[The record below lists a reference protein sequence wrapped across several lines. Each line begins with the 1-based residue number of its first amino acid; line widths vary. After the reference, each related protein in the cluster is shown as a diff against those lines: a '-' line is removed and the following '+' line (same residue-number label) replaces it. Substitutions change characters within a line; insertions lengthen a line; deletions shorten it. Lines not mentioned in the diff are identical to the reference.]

1 MFDEQSKQQLA
12 ATVRTAQIILAALA
26 MGVVMFGLV
35 VVFGM
40 PGGQEGKGN
49 TLTLLAVCFA
59 GADLVLCLLVPNLVV
74 AAQRRKL
81 AAGTWQAAPSRGP
94 VPDTDAGKLAM
105 IYQMKMIIGA
115 AMLEGGC
122 FLALTAYMVER
133 QVPSLVMAAVLLA
146 ALLAHFPT
154 YGRVAA
160 WIEEQLR
167 RVEEE
172 RRFSNVMTQLL
183 RLIVCLMA
191 IALGMAPF
199 GLARRGGYRNRGWN
213 RRTGRQRQPR
223 PRPRDQHRRA
233 VWRRNRSRR
242 SVVRDRSRGTIACC
256 ASIWPTAS
264 SSPWPATDARA
275 TRVTAARRRRRA

>member
-1 MFDEQSKQQLA
+1 MLDEQSKQQLA

-105 IYQMKMIIGA
+105 IYQVKMIIGA

-133 QVPSLVMAAVLLA
+133 QVPSLVMAAVLLVS
-146 ALLAHFPT
+146 LLAHFPT
-154 YGRVAA
+154 YGRVEA
-160 WIEEQLR
+160 WVEEQLR

-172 RRFSNVMTQLL
+172 RRFSK
-183 RLIVCLMA
+183 
-191 IALGMAPF
+191 
-199 GLARRGGYRNRGWN
+199 
-213 RRTGRQRQPR
+213 
-223 PRPRDQHRRA
+223 
-233 VWRRNRSRR
+233 S
-242 SVVRDRSRGTIACC
+242 
-256 ASIWPTAS
+256 
-264 SSPWPATDARA
+264 
-275 TRVTAARRRRRA
+275 